1 METQTESECL
11 LSAGAAGRRHG
22 GRAETDPR
30 TRSRWCAASAPE
42 GRRPGVAAA
51 EQSEDGVT
59 LCENILETS
68 LLALEDAAAVG
79 AGSLLVDAPL
89 LVLVVLLLAHILVVP
104 GLEGEPAVVSLSWSL
119 DTYGLPKYSS
129 TRPLDTHT
137 VKLNTVLAGS

>member
-11 LSAGAAGRRHG
+11 LSAGAAGRRH
-22 GRAETDPR
+22 RAETDPR

-51 EQSEDGVT
+51 ERSEDGVT

-79 AGSLLVDAPL
+79 AGSLLVDAL
-89 LVLVVLLLAHILVVP
+89 L
-104 GLEGEPAVVSLSWSL
+104 
-119 DTYGLPKYSS
+119 
-129 TRPLDTHT
+129 PLDEA
-137 VKLNTVLAGS
+137 VDAVGAGGLGVDGLGT